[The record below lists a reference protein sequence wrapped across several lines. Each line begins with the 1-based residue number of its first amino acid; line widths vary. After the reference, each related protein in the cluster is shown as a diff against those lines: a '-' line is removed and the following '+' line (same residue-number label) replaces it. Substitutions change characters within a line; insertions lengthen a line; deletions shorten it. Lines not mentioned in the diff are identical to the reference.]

1 MLPYHRC
8 EAGTMRPPFIE
19 QNVVWLY
26 SDDLDTHAA
35 FYRDVLGLKQVL
47 DQGVCRIFQVSP
59 TGFLG
64 VCNKEGRPRGNK
76 GMMFTFLVEDVEEM
90 YQYLLA
96 RGVEFD
102 GPPNMLGGR
111 TVYSA
116 FFKDPIGYWLEIQEF
131 NDPRWPYPEGR
142 GPRRG

>member
-1 MLPYHRC
+1 
-8 EAGTMRPPFIE
+8 MRPPFIE

-35 FYRDVLGLKQVL
+35 FYRDVLGLTQVL

-64 VCNKEGRPRGNK
+64 VCNKEGRPRGTK

-96 RGVEFD
+96 RGVAFD